1 MGNED
6 GFVVGVVACDN
17 PHSNFHVKT
26 LEELDEVEGVY
37 LCGLEGEDL
46 DSIAAETSKMAGTFG
61 SVAEM
66 VANPDIDAVLVS
78 VRNDQCPAV
87 LEAAIDAGKPAIFEK
102 PGALTAAEL
111 RRLADKA
118 AAAGVTVGA
127 MYTNR
132 GNPVMHEVKKVREAG
147 DLGRVMHV
155 EARFITSLIR
165 YRDPNYWLFKKSQAG
180 SGILSWLGCHHID
193 ILCYLLDDRVAEVS
207 AMVGSLNPE
216 GVDVEDTACV
226 VLRFESGVIGTLN
239 AGYLMAGSPEGY
251 SGGRYDMFMALR
263 GTEGYVRIPLSE
275 GSYYTLHSI
284 AAGQATSGLQERRFS
299 PPESPAYGGKPGEEF
314 MASFLRASRAGA
326 PADAPIEAA
335 VHVLEVVE
343 AALESAATGRTIRVG

>member
-1 MGNED
+1 M
-6 GFVVGVVACDN
+6 A
-17 PHSNFHVKT
+17 
-26 LEELDEVEGVY
+26 VY

-46 DSIAAETSKMAGTFG
+46 DSIAAETTKMAGTAG

-66 VANPDIDAVLVS
+66 VANPDIDALVIS

-118 AAAGVTVGA
+118 AAAGVTVGS

-132 GNPVMHEVKKVREAG
+132 GNPLMHEVKKVREAG

-251 SGGRYDMFMALR
+251 SGGHYDMFMALR
-263 GTEGYVRIPLSE
+263 GT
-275 GSYYTLHSI
+275 
-284 AAGQATSGLQERRFS
+284 
-299 PPESPAYGGKPGEEF
+299 GG
-314 MASFLRASRAGA
+314 LRAH
-326 PADAPIEAA
+326 PAVGGELLHAA
-335 VHVLEVVE
+335 
-343 AALESAATGRTIRVG
+343 

>member
-46 DSIAAETSKMAGTFG
+46 DSIAAETTKMAGTVG

-66 VANPDIDAVLVS
+66 VANPDIDALVIS

-118 AAAGVTVGA
+118 AAAGVTVGS

-132 GNPVMHEVKKVREAG
+132 GNPVMREVKRVREAG
-147 DLGRVMHV
+147 DLG
-155 EARFITSLIR
+155 
-165 YRDPNYWLFKKSQAG
+165 G
-180 SGILSWLGCHHID
+180 
-193 ILCYLLDDRVAEVS
+193 
-207 AMVGSLNPE
+207 
-216 GVDVEDTACV
+216 
-226 VLRFESGVIGTLN
+226 
-239 AGYLMAGSPEGY
+239 
-251 SGGRYDMFMALR
+251 
-263 GTEGYVRIPLSE
+263 
-275 GSYYTLHSI
+275 
-284 AAGQATSGLQERRFS
+284 
-299 PPESPAYGGKPGEEF
+299 
-314 MASFLRASRAGA
+314 
-326 PADAPIEAA
+326 
-335 VHVLEVVE
+335 
-343 AALESAATGRTIRVG
+343 